1 MSRVRQYTGSAALF
15 LILGLIAAAPA
26 CGPAASEAPENERA
40 GKKYEKLIFYD
51 AKPLDISQ
59 EELAKIKEEQR
70 KEKTMVDSTHL
81 LNLDETRAEGAPYL
95 DFHWLWEGSAEG
107 YLEKEHVHDFD
118 EFIGFIG
125 TKGQDDPRSLDSEI
139 EVWLGGEKYMIAE
152 SCLIFV
158 PKGMRHCPIKFTR
171 IGSPVLFFTGG
182 LATSYSSTPT
192 EFSDARASERNY
204 AKYISYGVNPDKLVQ
219 PKANTAGQQAEERK
233 SPIEAIR
240 YLDLDQVEGS
250 PYIDFIYVWSGGSN
264 ASAHPEHSHEWGE
277 VFGFI
282 GTKGRGN
289 TGDLGGEIQFW
300 IGGEKHV
307 ITKSSLVWIP
317 PGLKHCPILQT
328 RTDHPYILFTFGLT
342 PKWTQIEDLPE

>member
-1 MSRVRQYTGSAALF
+1 MSKAPRYFKSAVLV
-15 LILGLIAAAPA
+15 LILTFIAAAPA
-26 CGPAASEAPENERA
+26 FEPVASEELEDKSA
-40 GKKYEKLIFYD
+40 GKKYEKYIIYD
-51 AKPLDISQ
+51 AKSLDISP
-59 EELAKIKEEQR
+59 EELAKIREEQP
-70 KEKTMVDSTHL
+70 KEKTMVDSTFL
-81 LNLDETRAEGAPYL
+81 LYLDEEKAEGAPYL
-95 DFHWLWEGSAEG
+95 NFHWLWEGSAEG
-107 YLEKEHVHDFD
+107 YFEVEHIHDWD

-125 TKGQDDPRSLDSEI
+125 TKGREDPRSLDSEI
-139 EVWLGGEKYMIAE
+139 EFWLGGEKYMITK

-158 PKGMRHCPIKFTR
+158 PKGVRHCPIKFTR

-182 LATSYSSTPT
+182 LTTSYSSTPT
-192 EFSDARASERNY
+192 EFSDTRASERDY
-204 AKYISYGVNPDKLVQ
+204 AKYFSYGVNPDKLAQ
-219 PKANTAGQQAEERK
+219 KKTDNGDQQVEKK
-233 SPIEAIR
+233 SPIEGIR

-264 ASAHPEHSHEWGE
+264 VSAHPEHSHDWGE

-342 PKWTQIEDLPE
+342 PEWTQIEELPE

>member
-1 MSRVRQYTGSAALF
+1 MSKAPRYFRSAVLV
-15 LILGLIAAAPA
+15 LILTFIAAAPA
-26 CGPAASEAPENERA
+26 FEPVASEELEDKSA
-40 GKKYEKLIFYD
+40 GKKYEKYIFYD
-51 AKPLDISQ
+51 AKFPDISP
-59 EELAKIKEEQR
+59 EELAKIREEQP
-70 KEKTMVDSTHL
+70 KEKTMVDSTYL

-107 YLEKEHVHDFD
+107 YFEGEHIHDFD

-125 TKGQDDPRSLDSEI
+125 VKGREDPRSLGSEI
-139 EVWLGGEKYMIAE
+139 EFWLGGEKYMITK

-158 PKGMRHCPIKFTR
+158 PKGVRHCPIKFTR

-182 LATSYSSTPT
+182 LTTSYSMTRT

-204 AKYISYGVNPDKLVQ
+204 AKYISYGVNPDKLPQ
-219 PKANTAGQQAEERK
+219 KKTDNGDERIEKK
-233 SPIEAIR
+233 SPIEGIR

-264 ASAHPEHSHEWGE
+264 VSAHPEHSHDWGE

-282 GTKGRGN
+282 GTKRRGN

-342 PKWTQIEDLPE
+342 PEWNQIEELPEQ